1 MGSTLTRPSTK
12 IVWKPHPGSQVLA
25 LSCPADEI
33 LYHGTRGPGKGL
45 PLSEPV
51 YTERGPRPIGELKV
65 GDWVACPDGSQS
77 RIIGVFPQGKRPTY
91 EIEFADGAIA
101 RCDDQHI
108 WPIHTQDGNKPGSVG
123 EYGYKLML
131 TPELVERFR
140 NGKAK
145 LHVPTLDSLNMRYK
159 THAWNNK
166 LEVDPYLLGLLL
178 GDGSFTQ
185 LGSFC
190 TIDDEL
196 AEYVLNSGLKQWA
209 KDSRSDVQ
217 NFGFTSELKQQ
228 ITKLKLWDALSD
240 SKFIPERYLHHMD
253 ENRLALLQG
262 LMDTDGTVDK
272 DGYMMF
278 TSVSSQLAKDVQYI
292 ARSLGANATLT
303 VKPSYF
309 EGKRYKD
316 AYEVYIQP
324 GNKFVPFRLTRKVE
338 RVKGYMHDKL
348 WKRIVDIR
356 ELGEQDTVCIKI
368 DHPLGLFITRD
379 FVVTHNTDAQLMR
392 FRRYVG
398 MGYGKHWRGIIFDR
412 EYKNLDDL
420 VAKSQRWF
428 PEFNDG
434 CKFLSSKSDYK
445 WVWPTGEELLFRVA
459 KKRKDYWLYH
469 GQEFPFI
476 GWNELTKYP
485 DGDLYEAMK
494 SCNRTSFIAEE
505 NPIIIDG
512 DICHETGQIVLV
524 SEEHYAAT
532 RFVLPDLPLQ
542 IFATTNPFGVGH
554 NWVKKYFINMS
565 PLGSMYKETTNVF
578 NPRTQ
583 TYVDIVRTRCHIFG
597 SYRENR
603 NLTPEYVA
611 QLVNI
616 DDPNLK
622 LAWLGGSWDI
632 TAGGMFDDLWRRSTH
647 VVRPFRIPD
656 SWKID
661 RSFDWGSSKPFSVG
675 WWARSDG
682 SDVILADG
690 SRMSTVPG
698 DLFRIME
705 WYGTN
710 GKPNEGLRM
719 LDSQI
724 ARGIIVKELEAGL
737 YGRVMPGAADNS
749 IWDVKDGNSTAATM
763 AKSIEING
771 KKYPGIQWKRSD
783 KTPGSR
789 KAGWKRMRE
798 YFAAPLRK
806 PGDPIIREKP
816 GIFIFD
822 TCAHFIDLVPSL
834 PRDEEDMDDVDTDAE
849 DHVGDETRYRVLDE
863 NRGGSTGK
871 TTGT

>member
-1 MGSTLTRPSTK
+1 MDSTLTRPSTK

-33 LYHGTRGPGKGL
+33 LYHGTRGPGK
-45 PLSEPV
+45 
-51 YTERGPRPIGELKV
+51 
-65 GDWVACPDGSQS
+65 
-77 RIIGVFPQGKRPTY
+77 
-91 EIEFADGAIA
+91 
-101 RCDDQHI
+101 
-108 WPIHTQDGNKPGSVG
+108 
-123 EYGYKLML
+123 
-131 TPELVERFR
+131 
-140 NGKAK
+140 
-145 LHVPTLDSLNMRYK
+145 
-159 THAWNNK
+159 
-166 LEVDPYLLGLLL
+166 
-178 GDGSFTQ
+178 
-185 LGSFC
+185 
-190 TIDDEL
+190 
-196 AEYVLNSGLKQWA
+196 
-209 KDSRSDVQ
+209 
-217 NFGFTSELKQQ
+217 
-228 ITKLKLWDALSD
+228 
-240 SKFIPERYLHHMD
+240 
-253 ENRLALLQG
+253 
-262 LMDTDGTVDK
+262 
-272 DGYMMF
+272 
-278 TSVSSQLAKDVQYI
+278 
-292 ARSLGANATLT
+292 
-303 VKPSYF
+303 
-309 EGKRYKD
+309 
-316 AYEVYIQP
+316 
-324 GNKFVPFRLTRKVE
+324 
-338 RVKGYMHDKL
+338 
-348 WKRIVDIR
+348 
-356 ELGEQDTVCIKI
+356 
-368 DHPLGLFITRD
+368 
-379 FVVTHNTDAQLMR
+379 TDAQLMR

-445 WVWPTGEELLFRVA
+445 WVWPTGEELMFRVA

-512 DICHETGQIVLV
+512 DIYHETGQLVLV
-524 SEEHYAAT
+524 QPDHYAAQK
-532 RFVLPDLPLQ
+532 FILPELPLQ

-583 TYVDIVRTRCHIFG
+583 SYVDVVRTRCHIFG

-632 TAGGMFDDLWRRSTH
+632 TAGGMFDDLWRRSVH
-647 VVRPFRIPD
+647 VVTPFRIPD

-661 RSFDWGSSKPFSVG
+661 RTFDWGSSKPFSVG

-682 SDVILADG
+682 SDVILGDG
-690 SRMSTVPG
+690 TRMSTVRG

-724 ARGIIVKELEAGL
+724 TRGIILKELEAGI

-763 AKSIEING
+763 AKPIEING

-783 KTPGSR
+783 KTAGSR

-798 YFAAPLRK
+798 YLAAPLRK

-816 GIFIFD
+816 GIFVFENC
-822 TCAHFIDLVPSL
+822 THFIDLVPSL
-834 PRDEEDMDDVDTDAE
+834 PRDEEDLDDVDTDAE
-849 DHVGDETRYRVLDE
+849 DHIGDEARYRVLDE
-863 NRGGSTGK
+863 ARGGGTGK